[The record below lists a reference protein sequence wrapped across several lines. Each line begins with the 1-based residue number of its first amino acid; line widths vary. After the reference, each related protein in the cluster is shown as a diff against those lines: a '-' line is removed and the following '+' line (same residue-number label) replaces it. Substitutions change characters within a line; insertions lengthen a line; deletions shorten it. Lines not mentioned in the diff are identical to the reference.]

1 MVKTDKRAGRLI
13 LLCSLVYFASYITRL
28 DYAAV
33 LVEMIQNLNT
43 TKQIASIG
51 VTGSFI
57 TYGLGMLISGF
68 LGDKM
73 PAKLLIV
80 IGLVG
85 SSIINLAAG
94 LLDNIHMITVFWCFN
109 GLFQAMIYPPLMR
122 LMGDH
127 LSSEKLVSGI
137 TYVTVAANVATV
149 ILYAVSPVLINL
161 SGWRLVF
168 YVATGVGIVITLAF
182 LLGTRFTAEKQI
194 DTPAKV
200 VLDQQKAPI
209 GRIIMKAGL
218 IPILFAIIIMGTLRD
233 GIQTWMPTYVS
244 EVMELGSSASILT
257 SVILPIFSV
266 ISVSLAKVLF
276 SKVRNEM
283 RTAFLIYA
291 IGAVASCLLIFTFSS
306 LPVIG
311 VLLVALTNAA
321 MHGTNLILISMVP
334 AQFKKYGKISTFS
347 GLVNAFVYVG
357 AAISTYGIAVISD
370 RFGWLTTIICWA
382 VLAVIGATICLLKIK
397 KWTRFVNE

>member
-33 LVEMIQNLNT
+33 MVEMIRDLNT
-43 TKQIASIG
+43 TKQLASIG

-68 LGDKM
+68 LGDKL

-85 SSIINLAAG
+85 SCMINLIAG
-94 LLDNIHMITVFWCFN
+94 LLDNIYMITAFWCFN

-127 LSSEKLVSGI
+127 LSSDKLTSGI
-137 TYVTVAANVATV
+137 TYVTVAANVAT
-149 ILYAVSPVLINL
+149 ILLYAISPVLINI

-168 YVATGVGIVITLAF
+168 FVATGVGILITLAF
-182 LLGTRFTAEKQI
+182 LLGTRFTSENPGIATSVAVIGEK
-194 DTPAKV
+194 
-200 VLDQQKAPI
+200 KAPI
-209 GRIIMKAGL
+209 GRIILKAGL
-218 IPILFAIIIMGTLRD
+218 IPIFFAIIIMGILRD

-244 EVMELGSSASILT
+244 EVMELGNSASILT

-266 ISVSLAKVLF
+266 ISVTLAKVLF

-291 IGAVASCLLIFTFSS
+291 IGAIASTLLIFTFRS
-306 LPVIG
+306 LPVFG
-311 VLLVALTNAA
+311 VLMVALTNAA
-321 MHGTNLILISMVP
+321 MHGANLILISMVP
-334 AQFKKYGKISTFS
+334 AKFKKYGKISTFS

-382 VLAVIGATICLLKIK
+382 ILAVVGTSICLLRIK
-397 KWTRFVNE
+397 KWTRFVQE